1 MNQKYFKLKIESIIN
16 KMLYDNNV
24 IDKDIYEK
32 MSLKLEKLLFEE
44 KKK

>member
-16 KMLYDNNV
+16 KILYDNNV

>member
-1 MNQKYFKLKIESIIN
+1 MNEKYFKLKIESIIN
-16 KMLYDNNV
+16 KTLYDKNV

-32 MSLKLEKLLFEE
+32 MSLKLEKLLFEA